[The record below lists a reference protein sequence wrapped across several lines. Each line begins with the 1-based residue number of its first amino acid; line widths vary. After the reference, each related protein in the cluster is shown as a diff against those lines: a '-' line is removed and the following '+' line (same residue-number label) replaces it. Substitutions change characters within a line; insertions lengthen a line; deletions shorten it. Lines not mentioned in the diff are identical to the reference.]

1 MDLTHRSS
9 DGTLMEP
16 RGGLLWSAEFAAL
29 KFFKF
34 YFNRMDGGD
43 RLKGDD
49 KGVANTATLSA
60 GNLALFVRADTH
72 KPQAHQQP

>member
-60 GNLALFVRADTH
+60 GNLCPLC
-72 KPQAHQQP
+72 PG

>member
-1 MDLTHRSS
+1 MGWVETDRDGLIDLTHRSS

-34 YFNRMDGGD
+34 
-43 RLKGDD
+43 
-49 KGVANTATLSA
+49 
-60 GNLALFVRADTH
+60 
-72 KPQAHQQP
+72 